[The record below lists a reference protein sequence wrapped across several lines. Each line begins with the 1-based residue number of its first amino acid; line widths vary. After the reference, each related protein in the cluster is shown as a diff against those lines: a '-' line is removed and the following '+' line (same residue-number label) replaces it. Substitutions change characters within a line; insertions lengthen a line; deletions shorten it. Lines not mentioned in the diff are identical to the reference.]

1 MKEYLVIQLNPDVE
15 HATRELNYA
24 AVKDW
29 RVVGTLYYG
38 GVGNAVILERDD
50 VRS

>member
-1 MKEYLVIQLNPDVE
+1 VKEYLVFHLNPDVE

-24 AVKDW
+24 AVKGW

-38 GVGNAVILERDD
+38 GVGSAVILERD
-50 VRS
+50 RARP